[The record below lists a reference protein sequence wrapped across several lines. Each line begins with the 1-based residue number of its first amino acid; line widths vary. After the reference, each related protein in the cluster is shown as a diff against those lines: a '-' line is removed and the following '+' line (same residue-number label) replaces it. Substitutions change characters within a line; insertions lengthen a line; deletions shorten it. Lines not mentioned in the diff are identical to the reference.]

1 MFRAVIFDFD
11 GVITDSEILHY
22 RAFNLALA
30 KHGVEITKKDYYKKY
45 LGLTDLD
52 FFKEL
57 AAKNIL
63 HVTEAEMKNLLV
75 QKNHSFEHL
84 AQTGGHIIDGV
95 IDFLEMLKL
104 NKIPMSICSGALRSE
119 IELILH
125 KAKIRSYFEEITS
138 AEEVVRGKPDPQGFL
153 IALKK
158 LNKLFTPEIK
168 SQDCV
173 VIEDS
178 HWGLEAAQNAKMHTI
193 AVTNSYDAHE
203 LQMAEKVAH
212 KLSDIKMSDLQN
224 ICR

>member
-22 RAFNLALA
+22 RAFNMALA

-45 LGLTDLD
+45 LGLTDAD
-52 FFKEL
+52 FFDQLISE
-57 AAKNIL
+57 NIL
-63 HVTEAEMKNLLV
+63 HATKDDIKSLLT

-84 AQTGGHIIDGV
+84 ARTGGHIIDGV

-104 NKIPMSICSGALRSE
+104 NKIPMTICSGALRSE

-125 KAKIRSYFEEITS
+125 KARIRSYFEEITS
-138 AEEVVRGKPDPQGFL
+138 AEEVARGKPDPQGFL
-153 IALKK
+153 LALKK

-168 SQDCV
+168 SSDCV
-173 VIEDS
+173 VVEDS
-178 HWGLEAAQNAKMHTI
+178 HWGLEAAQSAKMHTI

-203 LQMAEKVAH
+203 LGMAEKVVH
-212 KLSDIKMSDLQN
+212 KLSDIKMPDLQN
-224 ICR
+224 LCH